1 MQINSCNNTSF
12 SGIRVVMN
20 NREQKNFA
28 RAMGTIRSINA
39 IFKPQILVINDM
51 YYGIFSNHNIRE
63 ELLIE
68 KMLKKNDV
76 KYDIFLPIT
85 EAVPENKY
93 HWILTGIPINSIKQ
107 KFKYLQLSN
116 KAIREGLRKEIFSN
130 KYKIERFEEE
140 KNEIRLLKEKMKNKK
155 NHDLLC

>member
-1 MQINSCNNTSF
+1 MKINSCNNTSF

-28 RAMGTIRSINA
+28 RAMGTIRGINA

-85 EAVPENKY
+85 EAAPENKY
-93 HWILTGIPINSIKQ
+93 HWILTGIPISIIKQ
-107 KFKYLQLSN
+107 KIKFLQLSN
-116 KAIREGLRKEIFSN
+116 KAIREGVRKEIFSN

-140 KNEIRLLKEKMKNKK
+140 KNKIRLLKEKIKNKYK
-155 NHDLLC
+155 FL

>member
-1 MQINSCNNTSF
+1 MKINSCNNTSF

-20 NREQKNFA
+20 NREQKNLA
-28 RAMGTIRSINA
+28 KAMGTIRGINA

-85 EAVPENKY
+85 EAAPENKY

-107 KFKYLQLSN
+107 KFKFLQLSN
-116 KAIREGLRKEIFSN
+116 KEIHEGVRKEIFSN

-140 KNEIRLLKEKMKNKK
+140 KNEIRLLKEKIKNRKI
-155 NHDLLC
+155 L

>member
-28 RAMGTIRSINA
+28 RAMGTIRGINA

-51 YYGIFSNHNIRE
+51 YYGIFCNKHISE
-63 ELLIE
+63 ELIIE

-76 KYDIFLPIT
+76 KYDIFLPINK
-85 EAVPENKY
+85 AVPEEKY
-93 HWILTGIPINSIKQ
+93 HWILTGIPINTIKQ
-107 KFKYLQLSN
+107 KFRSLKLSD
-116 KAIREGLRKEIFSN
+116 KTIRGNVRKERFSN
-130 KYKIERFEEE
+130 KYKIEHFEEE
-140 KNEIRLLKEKMKNKK
+140 KNKNRLLKEKIKNRKI
-155 NHDLLC
+155 L

>member
-1 MQINSCNNTSF
+1 MKINSCNNTPF

-28 RAMGTIRSINA
+28 RAMGTIRGINA

-107 KFKYLQLSN
+107 KFKFLQLSN
-116 KAIREGLRKEIFSN
+116 KAIREDFRKEIFSN

-140 KNEIRLLKEKMKNKK
+140 KNEIRLLKEKIKNKK
-155 NHDLLC
+155 KS

>member
-1 MQINSCNNTSF
+1 MKINSCNNTSF

-28 RAMGTIRSINA
+28 RAMGTIRGINA

-51 YYGIFSNHNIRE
+51 YYGIFCNNNIRE

-85 EAVPENKY
+85 EAAPENKY

-107 KFKYLQLSN
+107 KFKFLQLSN
-116 KAIREGLRKEIFSN
+116 KEIHEGVRKEIFSN

-140 KNEIRLLKEKMKNKK
+140 KNEIRLLKEKIKNRKI
-155 NHDLLC
+155 L

>member
-1 MQINSCNNTSF
+1 MKINSCNNTSF

-28 RAMGTIRSINA
+28 KAMGTIRGINA

-51 YYGIFSNHNIRE
+51 YYGIFCNHNIRE

-107 KFKYLQLSN
+107 KFKFLQLSN
-116 KAIREGLRKEIFSN
+116 KAIREDFRKEIFSN

-140 KNEIRLLKEKMKNKK
+140 KNEIRLLKEKIKNKK

>member
-20 NREQKNFA
+20 NREQKNLA
-28 RAMGTIRSINA
+28 KAMGTIRGINA
-39 IFKPQILVINDM
+39 ILKPQILVINDM

-68 KMLKKNDV
+68 KMLKKHDV

-85 EAVPENKY
+85 KAAPDNKY
-93 HWILTGIPINSIKQ
+93 HWILTGIPINTIKQ
-107 KFKYLQLSN
+107 KFRSLKLSD
-116 KAIREGLRKEIFSN
+116 KTIRGNVRKERFSN
-130 KYKIERFEEE
+130 KYKIEHFEEG
-140 KNEIRLLKEKMKNKK
+140 KNKIRLLKEKIKNRKI
-155 NHDLLC
+155 L

>member
-1 MQINSCNNTSF
+1 MKIDSCNNTSF

-20 NREQKNFA
+20 NQEQKNLA
-28 RAMGTIRSINA
+28 RALGTIRGVNK

-51 YYGIFSNHNIRE
+51 FYGIFCKNPMD
-63 ELLIE
+63 ELVIE

-76 KYDIFLPIT
+76 KYNIFLPIT
-85 EAVPENKY
+85 EAAPENKY

-107 KFKYLQLSN
+107 KIGFLKLSG
-116 KAIREGLRKEIFSN
+116 KTVREIVRKEIFSD

-140 KNEIRLLKEKMKNKK
+140 KNKIRLEKEKMKNKK
-155 NHDLLC
+155 RFII

>member
-20 NREQKNFA
+20 NREQKNLA
-28 RAMGTIRSINA
+28 KAMGTIRGINA

-68 KMLKKNDV
+68 KMLKKHDV

-85 EAVPENKY
+85 KAAPDNKY
-93 HWILTGIPINSIKQ
+93 HWILTGIPINNIKQ
-107 KFKYLQLSN
+107 KFKFLQLSN
-116 KAIREGLRKEIFSN
+116 KAIREGFRKEIFSN
-130 KYKIERFEEE
+130 KYKIEHFEEG
-140 KNEIRLLKEKMKNKK
+140 KNKNRLLKEKIKNRKI
-155 NHDLLC
+155 L

>member
-1 MQINSCNNTSF
+1 MKINSCNNTSF
-12 SGIRVVMN
+12 SGIRVVIN
-20 NREQKNFA
+20 NREQKNLA
-28 RAMGTIRSINA
+28 KAMGTIRGINA

-51 YYGIFSNHNIRE
+51 YYGIFCMKHIGDE
-63 ELLIE
+63 FIIE

-85 EAVPENKY
+85 KAAPENKY

-116 KAIREGLRKEIFSN
+116 KAIHEGVRKEIFSN

-140 KNEIRLLKEKMKNKK
+140 KNKNRLLKEKMKNRK
-155 NHDLLC
+155 NFII

>member
-28 RAMGTIRSINA
+28 RAMGTIRGINA

-51 YYGIFSNHNIRE
+51 YYGIFCNKHISE
-63 ELLIE
+63 ELIIE

-76 KYDIFLPIT
+76 KYDIFLPINK
-85 EAVPENKY
+85 AVPEEKY
-93 HWILTGIPINSIKQ
+93 HWILTGIPINTIKQ
-107 KFKYLQLSN
+107 KFRSLKLSD
-116 KAIREGLRKEIFSN
+116 KTIRGNVRKERFSN
-130 KYKIERFEEE
+130 KYKIEHFEEE
-140 KNEIRLLKEKMKNKK
+140 KNKIRLLKEEMKNKK
-155 NHDLLC
+155 NL

>member
-12 SGIRVVMN
+12 SGIRVVIN

-28 RAMGTIRSINA
+28 RAMGTIRGINA

-85 EAVPENKY
+85 EAALENKY

-107 KFKYLQLSN
+107 KFKFLQLSN
-116 KAIREGLRKEIFSN
+116 KAICEGDRKEIFSN

-140 KNEIRLLKEKMKNKK
+140 KNKIRLLKEKIKNRKI
-155 NHDLLC
+155 L

>member
-1 MQINSCNNTSF
+1 MKINSCNNTSF
-12 SGIRVVMN
+12 SGIRVVIN
-20 NREQKNFA
+20 NREQKNLA
-28 RAMGTIRSINA
+28 KAMGTMHIGDEFI
-39 IFKPQILVINDM
+39 
-51 YYGIFSNHNIRE
+51 
-63 ELLIE
+63 IE

-85 EAVPENKY
+85 KAAPENKY

-116 KAIREGLRKEIFSN
+116 KAIHEGVRKEIFSN

-140 KNEIRLLKEKMKNKK
+140 KNEIRLLKEKIKNRK
-155 NHDLLC
+155 

>member
-1 MQINSCNNTSF
+1 MKINSCNNTSF

-28 RAMGTIRSINA
+28 KAMGTIRGINA

-51 YYGIFSNHNIRE
+51 YYGIFCNNNIRE

-85 EAVPENKY
+85 EATPENKY

-107 KFKYLQLSN
+107 KFKFLQLSN
-116 KAIREGLRKEIFSN
+116 KEIREGVRKEIFSN

-140 KNEIRLLKEKMKNKK
+140 KNEIRLLKEKIKNRKI
-155 NHDLLC
+155 L

>member
-1 MQINSCNNTSF
+1 MKIDSCNNTSF

-20 NREQKNFA
+20 NREQKNLA
-28 RAMGTIRSINA
+28 RALGTIRGVNK

-51 YYGIFSNHNIRE
+51 FYGIFCKNPMD
-63 ELLIE
+63 ELVIE

-76 KYDIFLPIT
+76 KYNIFLPIT

-93 HWILTGIPINSIKQ
+93 HWILTGIPINAIKQ
-107 KFKYLQLSN
+107 KFRSLNLSG
-116 KAIREGLRKEIFSN
+116 KTIRENVRKEIFSN

-140 KNEIRLLKEKMKNKK
+140 KNKIRLEKEKMKNKK
-155 NHDLLC
+155 RFII

>member
-1 MQINSCNNTSF
+1 MQIDSYNNTSF

-28 RAMGTIRSINA
+28 KAMGTIRGINA

-51 YYGIFSNHNIRE
+51 YYGIFCNNNIRE

-85 EAVPENKY
+85 EAAPENKY

-107 KFKYLQLSN
+107 KFKFLQLSN
-116 KAIREGLRKEIFSN
+116 KAIREGVRKEIFSN
-130 KYKIERFEEE
+130 KYKIESFEEE
-140 KNEIRLLKEKMKNKK
+140 KNEIRLLKEKIKNRKI
-155 NHDLLC
+155 L

>member
-20 NREQKNFA
+20 NREQKNLA
-28 RAMGTIRSINA
+28 KAMGTIRGINA

-51 YYGIFSNHNIRE
+51 YYGIFCNKHISE
-63 ELLIE
+63 ELIIE

-85 EAVPENKY
+85 EAAAENKY

-107 KFKYLQLSN
+107 KFKFLQLSN
-116 KAIREGLRKEIFSN
+116 KAIREGVRKEIFSN

-140 KNEIRLLKEKMKNKK
+140 KNEIRLLKEKIKNRKI
-155 NHDLLC
+155 L